1 MVGVLILTHGGLADE
16 LLAAARKISGPLER
30 FEALPL
36 DWSDG
41 LDEAHR
47 KVGDAI
53 DRLDTGDGVLVLV
66 DIFGG
71 TPSNAAMAYLEDG
84 RVDVISG
91 VNLPMVVRLG
101 CLGLAEMSLDEL
113 TTWIRKKG
121 KDSIC
126 RGSTMPTA
134 CRRKPA
140 TVKADC

>member
-16 LLAAARKISGPLER
+16 LLAAARQISGPLDR

-36 DWSDG
+36 DWTEG
-41 LDEAHR
+41 LDEAHP

-53 DRLDTGDGVLVLV
+53 ERLDTGDGVLVLV

-84 RVDVISG
+84 KIDVISG

-113 TTWIRKKG
+113 AAWIRTKG

-140 TVKADC
+140 TIKADC